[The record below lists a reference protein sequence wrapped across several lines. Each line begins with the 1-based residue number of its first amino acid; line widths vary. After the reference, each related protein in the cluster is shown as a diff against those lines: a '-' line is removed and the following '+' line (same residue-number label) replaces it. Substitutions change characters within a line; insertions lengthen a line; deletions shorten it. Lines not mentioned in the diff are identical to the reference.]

1 LANLPFLLDFWRTF
15 GEDEFMFK
23 VDEKSYHNG
32 EVFLYKL
39 KKDKKVSENW
49 FYEIRLANQKR
60 IRDRSTKIK
69 DFNTALLYVE
79 SQYTKLTNRVNLGLP
94 IATISMQQ
102 VVNEATAYYE
112 NRVKSGE
119 LAKERFNRFKRTM
132 REIVIP
138 FVNGLDKDFTEL
150 NSIDWEEYIT
160 YRKGKKQLSR
170 GWHNKFKRNSQ
181 FVDLEVTNGSINMD
195 LQMVRMVYHFAVKRE
210 LILSA
215 QVPEIKSLK
224 VKLKEVR
231 RPSFTIDEWKQITD
245 YMASKKYEEYIT
257 PQQHSFKKIY
267 QYYHQLNRHLWLM
280 LSQSTCRV
288 GEIREL
294 RFGNIEERKV
304 KDEQTGKFVNRIII
318 DVTGKTGRRRV
329 VCMPYASQTLMRW
342 KTYLM
347 NIGMTTNKTDYVYRH
362 PPFTNKGKPHQPVHE
377 TNRAFQRML
386 KRIGLDK
393 DAEGRVYSIYSIRH
407 SAITWSLMRNV
418 NLNAI
423 SKNSGVSIETLTRVY
438 DHTQSEDYIAE
449 IVKNNPVPE
458 LQS

>member
-1 LANLPFLLDFWRTF
+1 MERFDYKHFHDEQLSLYRVKFGNKDAN
-15 GEDEFMFK
+15 
-23 VDEKSYHNG
+23 KSWY
-32 EVFLYKL
+32 YQ
-39 KKDKKVSENW
+39 
-49 FYEIRLANQKR
+49 IRIPKQKR
-60 IRDRSTKIK
+60 IRDKTTNQTNFS
-69 DFNTALLYVE
+69 NALLFAATQFKKV
-79 SQYTKLTNRVNLGLP
+79 QQKLTLGLP
-94 IATISMQQ
+94 IYAISFQQ

-119 LAKERFNRFKRTM
+119 LAKERLNRFKRTM
-132 REIVIP
+132 REIVVP
-138 FVNGLDKDFTEL
+138 FVQELDKDFTEL
-150 NSIDWEEYIT
+150 NSIDWEQYIT

-170 GWHNKFKRNSQ
+170 GWHNRHKRNSQ

-245 YMASKKYEEYIT
+245 YMASKKYEEFIT
-257 PQQHSFKKIY
+257 PQQHSFKKMY

-347 NIGMTTNKTDYVYRH
+347 NNGMTTNKTDYVYRH
-362 PPFTNKGKPHQPVHE
+362 PPFTNIGKAHQPVHN
-377 TNRAFQRML
+377 TNPAFQRML

-393 DAEGRVYSIYSIRH
+393 DAEGRAYSIYSIRH

-423 SKNSGVSIETLTRVY
+423 SKNSGVSVETLTRVY